1 MTISQFLTAGEGK
14 QIEALRSGI
23 YVGKR
28 LEGVYEI
35 TLHRVADF
43 YVECKRHTELNVLR
57 ELRAFKNP
65 DLLKPYLDDRGLN

>member
-1 MTISQFLTAGEGK
+1 MTISQFLTAGEEK
-14 QIEALRSGI
+14 QIEALRNGTYI
-23 YVGKR
+23 GKR
-28 LEGVYEI
+28 AEGVYEI

-65 DLLKPYLDDRGLN
+65 DLLKLYTDHIGLN

>member
-14 QIEALRSGI
+14 QIEALRNGTYI
-23 YVGKR
+23 GKR
-28 LEGVYEI
+28 LDGVYEI

-65 DLLKPYLDDRGLN
+65 NLLKPYSDDIGLN